1 MNIINGIPEGA
12 VHVCWPNQ
20 VWSLGSKHSGNGAL
34 TKLVLNAWNVHCQG
48 RILEPLHIVWI
59 FSSLAIRR
67 SININCANA
76 LDQVFQ
82 SCTLLWPVY
91 MQCDVFMNLF

>member
-34 TKLVLNAWNVHCQG
+34 TKLVLNA
-48 RILEPLHIVWI
+48 
-59 FSSLAIRR
+59 
-67 SININCANA
+67 
-76 LDQVFQ
+76 
-82 SCTLLWPVY
+82 
-91 MQCDVFMNLF
+91 